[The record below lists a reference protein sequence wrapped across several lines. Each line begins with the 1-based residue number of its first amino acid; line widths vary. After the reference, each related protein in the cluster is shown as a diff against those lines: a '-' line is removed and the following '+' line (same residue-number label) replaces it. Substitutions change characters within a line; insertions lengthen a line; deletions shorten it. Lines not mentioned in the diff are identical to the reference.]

1 MSQHDYVIDNQ
12 SATASR
18 TDINNV
24 LAAIRTVNSGATAPA
39 STVADMLWYETDT
52 FTLWKRN
59 AGNSAW
65 VSLGVFNETTLK
77 FEPNQTFASNAQ
89 ATAGTDNTVA
99 MTPLRVAQAIAAQVS
114 SIHYQPFTAS
124 GTWTKPAG
132 ISANAIVIVQMWA
145 AGGGGGKGD
154 NANTTA
160 SGGGGGGFTQ
170 VAFLA
175 SSLAATQSVTVGLG
189 GAGGTTSNVG
199 STGGLSQFASAI
211 VYGGEG
217 GRSGGNTG
225 NRNSAEGGSWTTVG
239 GTLSA
244 NGGGY
249 SPDTGTEIFPDQ
261 FGGGAGSHSGGAS
274 TCGAFWGGGGGKSS
288 NGGGVSTSV
297 FGGAGGAAATAG
309 TAPGGGGG
317 GKTYVNDGTTG
328 GAGARGEVRVWTIG

>member
-12 SATASR
+12 SAPASR
-18 TDINNV
+18 TDLNNV

-114 SIHYQPFTAS
+114 STNYQVFTAS

-154 NANTTA
+154 STNTMA
-160 SGGGGGGFTQ
+160 AGGGGGGFTQ

-199 STGGLSQFASAI
+199 SAGGLSQFASAI
-211 VYGGEG
+211 VYGGSGGGSGGSSGNRSGARGGGWSNLGINEG
-217 GRSGGNTG
+217 GLAEDGG
-225 NRNSAEGGSWTTVG
+225 ATTAP
-239 GTLSA
+239 S
-244 NGGGY
+244 
-249 SPDTGTEIFPDQ
+249 Q
-261 FGGGAGSHSGGAS
+261 FGGGAGSGAGQAS
-274 TCGAFWGGGGGKSS
+274 LFGAFWGGGGGKSS
-288 NGGGVSTSV
+288 SGAGVSTSV

-317 GKTYVNDGTTG
+317 GKAYVNDGTTG